1 MTATIA
7 GPEYRHLPGPVGKLL
22 EGTYSTTVS
31 VPMSPSAS
39 LVYTTGHI
47 GLDLN
52 TGSLVHDSLEA
63 EFNAI
68 FDCLDAAL
76 KNHGVSEG
84 CGQAFRF
91 VSYLLSPDLEPT
103 MQSVFKKRWPGH
115 QPTWVTVIV
124 KEVVGGGAMSAE
136 IAAEAAVYSNF

>member
-1 MTATIA
+1 MTTKFPS
-7 GPEYRHLPGPVGKLL
+7 PEYRHLPGLVGKLL

-31 VPMSPSAS
+31 VPVSPTTS
-39 LVYTTGHI
+39 LVYTTGHL
-47 GLDLN
+47 GLDLS
-52 TGSLVHDSLEA
+52 TGSLVHSSLEA

-76 KNHGVSEG
+76 KSHGASGG

-91 VSYLLSPDLEPT
+91 VSYFTSPDHEPT

-115 QPTWVTVIV
+115 QPTWVAVIV
-124 KEVVGGGAMSAE
+124 REVVGGGAMNAE
-136 IAAEAAVYSNF
+136 IAAEAAVYSST